1 MKNSPRQSRQ
11 KSKSR
16 SQYHMKG
23 KIRQPY
29 DSTPL
34 HKGEVTG
41 SEREGLPVNRSTLRT
56 FYNRISS
63 RGLNPTALSILYDT
77 GYHNERPHNK

>member
-1 MKNSPRQSRQ
+1 MKNSPRRSQQ

-16 SQYHMKG
+16 SSYHMKG

-41 SEREGLPVNRSTLRT
+41 SEREGLSINRTTLHT
-56 FYNRISS
+56 FYNRIGSLD
-63 RGLNPTALSILYDT
+63 LNPTALAALYDKQ
-77 GYHNERPHNK
+77 E